1 MPAHVANEI
10 GSDAPLNEAPLR
22 IAALE
27 AGEFM
32 GWGREDTLYTAFP
45 LFHVNA
51 KFTSVMAALIAGTRL
66 VTI

>member
-27 AGEFM
+27 AVEV
-32 GWGREDTLYTAFP
+32 E
-45 LFHVNA
+45 
-51 KFTSVMAALIAGTRL
+51 SAASDG
-66 VTI
+66 